1 MHADVQTLLAL
12 QEDDVVIHS
21 IESEMGALTPRL
33 TDLDRVRQI
42 AADALDRARGLA
54 ASEEKRQHDLHIR
67 LAEQK
72 QFHDRNLQ
80 QLDLVKKAKEAAAAM
95 LQVEQSRKAL
105 AETESDLL
113 ATGRRL
119 NEARASVTVQERALA
134 ELEASQAATREAIG
148 QQRAALQA
156 RLDEARG
163 KREGMA
169 QRVARPLLAKYD
181 RIRGR
186 KRVQAIY
193 ALRGPSCGNCDT
205 AVPMQRRNVML
216 ASGQIEVCEACGVLL
231 YAGSE

>member
-1 MHADVQTLLAL
+1 MHAEVQVLLAL
-12 QEDDVVIHS
+12 QNDDVAIHS
-21 IESEMGALTPRL
+21 IESELEALNPRL
-33 TDLDRVRQI
+33 TTLDRVRRL
-42 AADALDRARGLA
+42 AAEALDRARGIA
-54 ASEEKRQHDLHIR
+54 AAEEKRQHDLHIR

-72 QFHDRNLQ
+72 QAHEKNLHT
-80 QLDLVKKAKEAAAAM
+80 LDQVKKAKEAAAAM

-113 ATGRRL
+113 ATSRRL
-119 NEARASVTVQERALA
+119 TESRSSVEMHERSLA
-134 ELEASQAATREAIG
+134 DLDATQAADREAIG
-148 QQRAALQA
+148 RERAALQE

-205 AVPMQRRNVML
+205 AIPMQRRNVMQ
-216 ASGQIEVCEACGVLL
+216 ASGQIEVCEVCGVLL
-231 YAGSE
+231 YSE